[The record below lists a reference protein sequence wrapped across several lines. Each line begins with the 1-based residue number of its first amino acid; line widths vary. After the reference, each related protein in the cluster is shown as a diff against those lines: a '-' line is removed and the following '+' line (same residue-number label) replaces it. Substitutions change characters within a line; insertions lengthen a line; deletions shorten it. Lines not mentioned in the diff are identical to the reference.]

1 MKTAEFHEKKCEAIQ
16 KRRLTILIKNFG
28 ENRLKIPFHS
38 LSGLAVHTPHIL
50 LSIYIFPISFPFE
63 STASMRDFKI
73 NLLCQAFS
81 VHLQLGQIIF

>member
-1 MKTAEFHEKKCEAIQ
+1 MAEFHEKKCEAIQ

-38 LSGLAVHTPHIL
+38 LSGLAVHTFL

-81 VHLQLGQIIF
+81 V